1 MNNSIKMKKKN
12 EDGVLIIK
20 DVEPSLYSNYIALG
34 WEEVKP
40 EPKKKLFEKDENK
53 EKDEK

>member
-1 MNNSIKMKKKN
+1 MNNNIKMKKKN
-12 EDGVLIIK
+12 ADGVLIIK
-20 DVEPSLYSNYIALG
+20 EVEPALYSNYIALG

-40 EPKKKLFEKDENK
+40 EPKKNIFDKKIDK